1 MSYYNNR
8 IVFKGEA
15 TCAYNCHAYAWYCS
29 EGHSY
34 VWINTPG
41 DDAFWNDGSFVQT
54 TNTSGKYCKV
64 SFPNDDHSAVTSSRS
79 GYLISKWGKSPLFEH
94 SINDC
99 PYNSSGLRYYSYPD
113 PTYNTVPPKPSVETF
128 RKIMINHLLLL
139 SLVILVTTSIN
150 MNGRVIIRV
159 IGLLLLKTQ
168 VNPV

>member
-1 MSYYNNR
+1 M
-8 IVFKGEA
+8 F
-15 TCAYNCHAYAWYCS
+15 
-29 EGHSY
+29 
-34 VWINTPG
+34 
-41 DDAFWNDGSFVQT
+41 GSILQGMMRFGMMVASLQT

-128 RKIMINHLLLL
+128 RKDNDH
-139 SLVILVTTSIN
+139 SFTAAVSCCDSRYN
-150 MNGRVIIRV
+150 DDQYEWKSDYPRV
-159 IGLLLLKTQ
+159 IGLLLPKLE
-168 VNPV
+168 